1 MVDLA
6 LQIEKQGADQI
17 TQRADKGFEA
27 KHTK

>member
-6 LQIEKQGADQI
+6 LQIEKQGAGQI
-17 TQRADKGFEA
+17 TQGADKGFEA